1 MKWIEIITLRSLAN
15 VNTQFL
21 DELLQQVVKSKKING
36 HPSEI
41 RIYHNSTV
49 ETDLSIHIHWE
60 SKAQP
65 PRESPLGQQIS
76 YAMKGLGLLNH
87 SIWVEAGA
95 WE

>member
-1 MKWIEIITLRSLAN
+1 MKWIEIITLRSLDR

-21 DELLQQVVKSKKING
+21 DGLLQNAIKSRKING

-65 PRESPLGQQIS
+65 ARESPLGQQIS

-87 SIWVEAGA
+87 SVWVEAGA
-95 WE
+95 WK